1 MSLHLIFS
9 LKSES
14 NQLTYLPI
22 NEKYF
27 SEELSDNDVFFWT
40 LLQVILA
47 EITKYLNLEKLLPS
61 YKYVVTRRYV
71 TFVNN
76 DIIFS
81 IKSKLL

>member
-1 MSLHLIFS
+1 MILHLIFS
-9 LKSES
+9 LKSKS

-76 DIIFS
+76 S
-81 IKSKLL
+81 

>member
-1 MSLHLIFS
+1 MILHLIFS